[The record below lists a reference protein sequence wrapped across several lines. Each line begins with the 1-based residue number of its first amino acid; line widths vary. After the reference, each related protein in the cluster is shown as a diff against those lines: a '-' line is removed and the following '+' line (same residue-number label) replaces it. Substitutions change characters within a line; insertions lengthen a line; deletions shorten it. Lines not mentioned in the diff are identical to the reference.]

1 MRKIARFILIGIL
14 ILGVVYLLGPRVE
27 RPDLTFVLP
36 EAPKDLNALHE
47 WVTEKEQAF
56 SNIKPNNASQI
67 IFYDSIPQKTQY
79 SVLYLHGFSASSA
92 EGDPVH
98 KQIAQ
103 HFKANLYLPRL
114 FGHGLAETEPM
125 LDFTANAYW
134 KSALEALAIA
144 KHLGEKVIVLATSN
158 GGTLALNLGHDPDIV
173 ALALYSPNIAI
184 YDPSAKLLSKP
195 WGLQLARMAKGS
207 KYHKFDDPKEL
218 QKQYW
223 TTHYRM
229 EALTHVQRLIDVSM
243 KTATFKKIDIPVF
256 MGYYYQNDSLQD
268 KVVSVPAMLKMFD
281 ELGTS
286 DSLKVKQAFPKAEN
300 HVITSYI
307 STPIH
312 EEVGQATIDFLE
324 RVLE

>member
-1 MRKIARFILIGIL
+1 MRKTVRFILIVIL
-14 ILGVVYLLGPRVE
+14 ILGAVYLFGPRVE

-36 EAPKDLNALHE
+36 EVPKELNALHK

-79 SVLYLHGFSASSA
+79 SVVYLHGFSASSA

-114 FGHGLAETEPM
+114 FGHGLVETEPM
-125 LDFTANAYW
+125 LDFNADAYW

-144 KHLGEKVIVLATSN
+144 KRLGEKVIVLATSN
-158 GGTLALNLGHDPDIV
+158 GGTLALNLGYDPDIA

-184 YDPSAKLLSKP
+184 YDPSSKLLSKP

-207 KYHKFDDPKEL
+207 KYHEFDAPKEL

-223 TTHYRM
+223 TTRYRM

-243 KTATFKKIDIPVF
+243 KAKTFQKIDIPVF

-281 ELGTS
+281 ELGTP
-286 DSLKVKQAFPKAEN
+286 DSLKVKQAFPNAKN

-307 STPIH
+307 STPIY

-324 RVLE
+324 SVLK